1 MSLQTPLTSAPSA
14 PAFSGQVHV
23 VDDDPSMRRAV
34 GSALSGEGWDIV
46 THESVEA
53 FLQAWPL
60 RGTAPAVVLLDMRLP
75 GMSGLDLSRRLAM
88 AGDATPIIF
97 ISGES
102 APQEIID
109 ALKSGAHEF
118 LLKPFRLEALLAA
131 VECAFA
137 RQRSAGA
144 RATRLTVLK
153 EGWERLTPR
162 EREVCVLMLRGMAN
176 REIARL
182 HGSVPGT
189 VKVHRA
195 RVLEKMG
202 VPTLSA
208 LFELARDED
217 LQAWLDEDRAA
228 S

>member
-1 MSLQTPLTSAPSA
+1 MSTPHPNLPGTAAPPFA
-14 PAFSGQVHV
+14 GQVHV

-60 RGTAPAVVLLDMRLP
+60 RGSAPAVVLLDMRLP
-75 GMSGLDLSRRLAM
+75 GMSGLDLSRRLSM

-131 VECAFA
+131 VEGAFS
-137 RQRSAGA
+137 RQRAAGV
-144 RATRLTVLK
+144 RATRLALLK
-153 EGWERLTPR
+153 DGWERLTPR

-208 LFELARDED
+208 LFELAGEED
-217 LQAWLDEDRAA
+217 LQAWLDDGRGTA
-228 S
+228 